1 MKILQLGRFFPP
13 STGGIETVMYDIT
26 EVLNE
31 YEDVWCDVLCSS
43 KNYTYEEN
51 IYDKYKV
58 IRTKSYGV
66 YFSTSITPQMIF
78 KLNEIINE
86 YHILH
91 IHLPDPMAN
100 IALMLVDSSKQ
111 KIVLHWHSDIVKQ
124 KYLLKMYEPFQN
136 WMMKKAD
143 KIIATTPKYIC
154 ESKYLQKYKDKCI
167 SIPIGI
173 DKNKLNS
180 DTFKVDS
187 IRKTYK
193 NKKIIF
199 SLGRL
204 VYYKGFEYLI
214 DSAKYLSE
222 DYIILIG
229 GSGPLHTKLDNKIKL
244 LKLENKVKLLGR
256 IDDNELGNYYAACDI
271 YCLSSVVKSEAFAI
285 VQIEAM
291 SFSKPIVAT
300 KIEGSGV
307 DWVNKNE
314 ESGINVN
321 PKNGK
326 ELANAIEKIISDQK
340 LYKKYSQGAKNRF
353 EEYFDR
359 KIMVGSIYKLYSE
372 LLK

>member
-1 MKILQLGRFFPP
+1 MKVLQLGRFFPP

-26 EVLNE
+26 EVLNA
-31 YEDVWCDVLCSS
+31 YEDVLCDVLCSS

-78 KLNEIINE
+78 KLKEIIKE
-86 YHILH
+86 YDILH

-100 IALMLVDSSKQ
+100 IVLMLVDSSKQ
-111 KIVLHWHSDIVKQ
+111 KIILHWHSDIVRQ
-124 KYLLKMYEPFQN
+124 KYLLKVYEPFQD
-136 WMMKKAD
+136 WMMRKAD
-143 KIIATTPKYIC
+143 KIIATTPKYID

-173 DKNKLNS
+173 DKNKLSS
-180 DTFKVDS
+180 DVHEVNR
-187 IRKTYK
+187 IREKYK
-193 NKKIIF
+193 NKRIIF

-214 DSAKYLSE
+214 DAAKYLSE
-222 DYIILIG
+222 DYMILIG
-229 GSGPLHTKLDNKIKL
+229 GSGPLYTKLDSKIKL
-244 LKLENKVKLLGR
+244 LKLENNVKLLGR
-256 IDDNELGNYYAACDI
+256 VDDNELGNYYAACDI

-291 SFSKPIVAT
+291 RFSKPIVST

-307 DWVNKNE
+307 DWVNKDN
-314 ESGINVN
+314 ESGINVSS
-321 PKNGK
+321 KNGK

-353 EEYFDR
+353 EEHFKR
-359 KIMVGSIYKLYSE
+359 EIMVENIYKLYSE
-372 LLK
+372 ILK